1 MNLTF
6 SYRKE
11 KTASN
16 LQINEQILHVFCLS
30 SSDLVVSK
38 RLPKDSSSAGGRK
51 GKIRYDIPIYDER
64 TNEPE
69 HGLLRLFSI
78 ALRL

>member
-30 SSDLVVSK
+30 NSDLVVSK
-38 RLPKDSSSAGGRK
+38 RLPTNSSLAGEKKK
-51 GKIRYDIPIYDER
+51 GKFGMIYMMRELMNPNTDCSDY
-64 TNEPE
+64 
-69 HGLLRLFSI
+69 FQ
-78 ALRL
+78 

>member
-6 SYRKE
+6 SFWKE

-30 SSDLVVSK
+30 NSDLVVSK
-38 RLPKDSSSAGGRK
+38 RLPTDSSLAGEKKK
-51 GKIRYDIPIYDER
+51 GKIRYDIYDER